1 LFLNTKKH
9 NCLFLR
15 LLFNIFFA
23 KIHGFFFKTEE
34 NTAFL
39 KINLSV
45 LLRYLFEN
53 HFPVYLLGFPK
64 KGIGLKPLV

>member
-1 LFLNTKKH
+1 VNYPQKYIYFHLKPKKD
-9 NCLFLR
+9 
-15 LLFNIFFA
+15 
-23 KIHGFFFKTEE
+23 GT
-34 NTAFL
+34 FL